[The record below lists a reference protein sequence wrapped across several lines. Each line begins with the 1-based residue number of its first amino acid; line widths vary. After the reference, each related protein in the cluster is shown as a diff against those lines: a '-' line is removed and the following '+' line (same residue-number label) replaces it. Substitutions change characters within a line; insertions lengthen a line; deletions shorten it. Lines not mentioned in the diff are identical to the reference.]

1 MERTLTSIDPSKLP
15 LGRDAALRF
24 RWRLPG
30 DEGESAPD
38 TELVESVRQ
47 YGVIDPPILYGK
59 APVVVIGHRR
69 LAAARQVGL
78 EKIDAF
84 IITEGAAT
92 RDEIASLW
100 LEDVRHGATLTDLE
114 KITLTVKCREFL
126 AEGFEVPLGRLETAA
141 GKTLSKDYLEATG
154 RLLELPE
161 DILDSLHDSRL
172 STGDLLSL
180 GNGDIE
186 KPARILAG
194 SGLNRKEQREAVRIM
209 LRLKDMGDD
218 VWESFAKDYEV
229 RGVGLLEALAATA
242 YPSLDRDLERRGKI
256 VKDMRLPPGAAIH
269 PPEHLE
275 GGSYRLAARIRDES
289 TLSELLNKLQAA
301 LDDGK
306 IKQLLDILK
315 GKQRNQRGTKQ
326 GP

>member
-1 MERTLTSIDPSKLP
+1 MKRILIPVDPSKLP

-30 DEGESAPD
+30 DDGESASD
-38 TELVESVRQ
+38 TELIASVRQ
-47 YGVIDPPILYGK
+47 YGMIDPPILYGK
-59 APVVVIGHRR
+59 APVVVLGHRR
-69 LAAARQVGL
+69 IAAARQAGL

-84 IITEGAAT
+84 IITEETAT

-100 LEDVRHGATLTDLE
+100 LEDVRHGAALTDLE

-126 AEGFEVPLGRLETAA
+126 EENFKVSLGRLEKAA

-161 DILDSLHDSRL
+161 DILDSLHDSKL

-180 GNGDIE
+180 GPNDIE
-186 KPARILAG
+186 AARILAG

-229 RGVGLLEALAATA
+229 RGVGLLETLTATA
-242 YPSLDRDLERRGKI
+242 YPSLDRDLERIGKI
-256 VKDMRLPPGAAIH
+256 VKEMRLPPGAAIH
-269 PPEHLE
+269 SPEHLE
-275 GGSYRLAARIRDES
+275 GGSYRLAARIRDER
-289 TLSELLNKLQAA
+289 TLSELLNKLHAA

-315 GKQRNQRGTKQ
+315 GNQRTQRGTKQ
-326 GP
+326 GQ